1 MDKKISRKDFLK
13 VSSTAAA
20 SLGLSAA
27 VGPSS
32 KASAAPVA
40 RMDRNGEYTVKIAGR
55 DYCWRAKLENG
66 SLVELARAADT
77 STDLWLTRGLVD
89 IQVNG
94 YADVEL
100 TSPELTME
108 GLAACE
114 EALFEQ
120 GTVRWCPTVTSQ
132 ESTLI
137 REVLAKIAEAVEKG
151 VLKRVQ
157 CIHMEANYLSPEEG
171 YRGAHV
177 PDYLTDPDI
186 KEFESWQKAA
196 GGRIGYVSMAPE
208 LKGGLEFIRHLA
220 SKGILVSLAHH
231 NAPYELVAAA
241 ADAGARLSTHLFNGC
256 AATMHRHHNVVLT
269 QLSEDRL
276 WASFLPDGHH
286 IPYHVLKV
294 GLRAKGLER
303 SVFTSDLISLGGW
316 PEGEYVID
324 GQEVIIRDGGA
335 FLKGT
340 PYLYGAWANLAQS
353 IKRATAAGVV
363 TPAEA
368 IRLASTNPARLLG
381 IKEGLEPAA
390 GSEGPFV
397 MFREQNGA
405 LKLEGIID

>member
-1 MDKKISRKDFLK
+1 MNKKISRKDFIR

-20 SLGLSAA
+20 SLGLSSA
-27 VGPSS
+27 VGTSS

-40 RMDRNGEYTVKIAGR
+40 RMNGSGEYTVKIAGR

-66 SLVELARAADT
+66 RLVELTRATDT
-77 STDLWLTRGLVD
+77 STELWLTRGLVD

-94 YADVEL
+94 YAGVEL

-114 EALFEQ
+114 KALFEQ
-120 GTVRWCPTVTSQ
+120 GTVAWCPTVTSQ
-132 ESTLI
+132 ESGLI
-137 REVLAKIAEAVEKG
+137 REVLAKIARAVETG
-151 VLKRVQ
+151 VLKRVRF
-157 CIHMEANYLSPEEG
+157 IHMEANYLSPQEG

-177 PDYLTDPDI
+177 PDYLTEPDI
-186 KEFESWQKAA
+186 KEFESWQKAS
-196 GGRIGYVSMAPE
+196 GGRIGYVSVAPE

-220 SKGILVSLAHH
+220 SKDILVALAHH
-231 NAPYELVAAA
+231 NAPYETVVAA

-294 GLRAKGLER
+294 GLRAKGMER
-303 SVFTSDLISLGGW
+303 SVFTSDLISLGGS
-316 PEGEYVID
+316 PEGDYVID
-324 GQEVIIRDGGA
+324 GQEVLISNGGA

-340 PYLYGAWANLAQS
+340 PYLYGAWANLAQG
-353 IKRATAAGVV
+353 IERATAAQVV
-363 TPAEA
+363 TPDEA

-381 IKEGLEPAA
+381 IEDSLEPAA
-390 GSEGPFV
+390 GTEGPFV
-397 MFREQNGA
+397 MFRESNGA
-405 LKLEGIID
+405 LKLEGIIE

>member
-1 MDKKISRKDFLK
+1 MNKKISRKDFIR

-20 SLGLSAA
+20 SLGLSSA
-27 VGPSS
+27 VGTSS

-40 RMDRNGEYTVKIAGR
+40 RMDGSGEYTVKIAGR

-66 SLVELARAADT
+66 RLVELTRATDT
-77 STDLWLTRGLVD
+77 STELWLTRGLVD

-94 YADVEL
+94 YAGVEL

-114 EALFEQ
+114 KALFEQ
-120 GTVRWCPTVTSQ
+120 GTVAWCPTVTSQ
-132 ESTLI
+132 ESGLI
-137 REVLAKIAEAVEKG
+137 REVLAKIARAVETG
-151 VLKRVQ
+151 VLKRVRF
-157 CIHMEANYLSPEEG
+157 IHMEANYLSPQEG

-177 PDYLTDPDI
+177 PDYLTEPDI
-186 KEFESWQKAA
+186 KEFESWQKAS
-196 GGRIGYVSMAPE
+196 GGRIGYVSVAPE
-208 LKGGLEFIRHLA
+208 LKGGLEFIRYLA
-220 SKGILVSLAHH
+220 SKDILVALAHH
-231 NAPYELVAAA
+231 NAPYETVVAA

-294 GLRAKGLER
+294 GLRAKGMER
-303 SVFTSDLISLGGW
+303 SVFTSDLISLGGS
-316 PEGEYVID
+316 PEGDYVID
-324 GQEVIIRDGGA
+324 GQEVLIRNGGA

-340 PYLYGAWANLAQS
+340 PYLYGAWANLAQG
-353 IKRATAAGVV
+353 IERATAAQVV
-363 TPAEA
+363 TPDEA

-381 IKEGLEPAA
+381 IEDSLEPAA
-390 GSEGPFV
+390 GAEGPFV
-397 MFREQNGA
+397 MFRESNGA
-405 LKLEGIID
+405 LKLEGIIE